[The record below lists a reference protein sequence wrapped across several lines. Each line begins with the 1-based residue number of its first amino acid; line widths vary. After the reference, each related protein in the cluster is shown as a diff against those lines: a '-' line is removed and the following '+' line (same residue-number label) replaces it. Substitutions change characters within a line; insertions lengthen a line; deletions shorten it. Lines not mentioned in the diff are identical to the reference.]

1 MITANINF
9 DLIDTKRLFK
19 GQKGRYLDLVLIETP
34 DGKYGDYMVKQGL
47 TKEEREAGVKM
58 PILGN
63 AKNFGGAP
71 QGTHMRSPAGSRKP
85 APREPEPQ
93 VPTDDEIKF

>member
-1 MITANINF
+1 MITSSINY
-9 DLIDTKRLFK
+9 DLIDTNRLFK
-19 GQKGRYLDLVLIETP
+19 GKKGRYFDIVLIETP
-34 DGKYGDYMVKQGL
+34 DSEYGDYMVKQGL
-47 TKEEREAGVKM
+47 KKEEREAGVKM